1 MFLDGEEADSILWR
15 RRRAN
20 TGLFEEFLKG
30 NVERECME
38 EKCVL
43 EEAREAFE
51 NDEKTVS
58 RHVVVR
64 RLSLHCVTRQM
75 CFSDGVLGELCW

>member
-1 MFLDGEEADSILWR
+1 
-15 RRRAN
+15 
-20 TGLFEEFLKG
+20 
-30 NVERECME
+30 ME

-58 RHVVVR
+58 RARCGSSVVM
-64 RLSLHCVTRQM
+64 HCVIQHVCLVCFQM
-75 CFSDGVLGELCW
+75 EFWAGYAGKCV

>member
-1 MFLDGEEADSILWR
+1 VFLDGEKADSILWR

-20 TGLFEEFLKG
+20 TGLFEEFLNG

-58 RHVVVR
+58 GQVVVR
-64 RLSLHCVTRQM
+64 HLSLRCVTWRV